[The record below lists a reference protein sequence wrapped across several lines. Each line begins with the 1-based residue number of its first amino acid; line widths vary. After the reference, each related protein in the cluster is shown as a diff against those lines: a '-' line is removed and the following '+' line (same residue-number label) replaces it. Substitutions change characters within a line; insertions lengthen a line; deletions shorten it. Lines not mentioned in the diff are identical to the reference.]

1 MLGTLALWFLRGLFD
16 STLIFYFTL
25 LTWMDDGILPHGR
38 SAGLTV
44 MGNTIAIAAL
54 FIVLARMAI
63 ETKTWNILLLFG
75 YVFSVAS
82 FVGTL
87 YVLINRFFFWLVF
100 FYRHRDV
107 GRRELDLEV
116 MARDVWQCHASHCP
130 RAVAMHSTDVRNL
143 RRVRVLYSG
152 THILCLFLD
161 F

>member
-16 STLIFYFTL
+16 STLIFYFAL

-82 FVGTL
+82 FIGTL
-87 YVLINRFFFWLVF
+87 STFLSKGFLLV
-100 FYRHRDV
+100 
-107 GRRELDLEV
+107 
-116 MARDVWQCHASHCP
+116 C
-130 RAVAMHSTDVRNL
+130 
-143 RRVRVLYSG
+143 
-152 THILCLFLD
+152 
-161 F
+161 